1 MVDTLA
7 PKRIF
12 TQRDLD
18 SSLSSSPKVNV
29 PNGTATS
36 MVQSL
41 PKKAET
47 KPVIN
52 TEQPDYLINAEIV
65 LDQMLEKSAP
75 DTVER
80 NQTVKSSKELTDVK
94 QTGANVREAT
104 SQGLG
109 SRPIEYAADGFEDKI
124 IDRPVVVG
132 ERGVEMIVPTGKNKF
147 SVISNEA
154 LKGLMFKVNDDS
166 NVDLSKDTIS
176 KFKNEDE
183 TDRAVITGN
192 DKVSD
197 PKIGSADTFKLLDM
211 LEEQGEDPT
220 DKDLR
225 KSIMDYIDGAD
236 NPYYDELLNAPEVDI
251 ILEEKVQPLMR
262 KNEV

>member
-132 ERGVEMIVPTGKNKF
+132 ERGPEMIIPTGKGKF
-147 SVISNEA
+147 TVINNEA
-154 LKGLMFKVNDDS
+154 LQGLMS
-166 NVDLSKDTIS
+166 
-176 KFKNEDE
+176 
-183 TDRAVITGN
+183 
-192 DKVSD
+192 
-197 PKIGSADTFKLLDM
+197 KIGDKESSAM
-211 LEEQGEDPT
+211 IIAQ
-220 DKDLR
+220 
-225 KSIMDYIDGAD
+225 
-236 NPYYDELLNAPEVDI
+236 APEYSDEEME
-251 ILEEKVQPLMR
+251 ILRDKFFEGPASDFQSLDQYLGSQRAREDLTT
-262 KNEV
+262 